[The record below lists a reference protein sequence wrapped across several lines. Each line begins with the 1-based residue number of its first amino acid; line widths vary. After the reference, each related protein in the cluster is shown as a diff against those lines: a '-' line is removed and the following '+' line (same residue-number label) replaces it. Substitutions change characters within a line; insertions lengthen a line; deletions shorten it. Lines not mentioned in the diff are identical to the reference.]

1 MEDHLGKFELEERKW
16 TLGNAKV
23 QCWPMKA
30 FFSFFLFFVIIVRV
44 WASFHVPQLHPW
56 APEVNEQVNPLVA
69 LRGLELVTVGVDL

>member
-30 FFSFFLFFVIIVRV
+30 FFSYFLFFCNYC
-44 WASFHVPQLHPW
+44 ACLGQLSCTTTTPMG
-56 APEVNEQVNPLVA
+56 PKS
-69 LRGLELVTVGVDL
+69 